1 MCIRDSFQI
10 VDDVLDVTASET
22 ELGKPAGQDI
32 VEGIYTLPVIYGIA
46 SSPDLRELLGR
57 PLDAAQ
63 RDRVRELATAN
74 GAVDAALDVAR
85 DHAAKADEA
94 LAGAAD
100 LDAGV
105 ADGLRRLVAG
115 LVTRDR

>member
-1 MCIRDSFQI
+1 
-10 VDDVLDVTASET
+10 
-22 ELGKPAGQDI
+22 
-32 VEGIYTLPVIYGIA
+32 
-46 SSPDLRELLGR
+46 
-57 PLDAAQ
+57 
-63 RDRVRELATAN
+63 VRELATAN